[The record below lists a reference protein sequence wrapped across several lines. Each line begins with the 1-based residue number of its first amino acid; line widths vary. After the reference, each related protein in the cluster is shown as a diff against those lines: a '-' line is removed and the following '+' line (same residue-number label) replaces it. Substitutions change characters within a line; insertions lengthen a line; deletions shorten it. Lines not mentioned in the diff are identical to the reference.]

1 MGPKSRKFLLLGI
14 VKEKRKMSNKELSKK
29 YQESLKQRREKQ
41 TKRERAL
48 EGTVIAPL
56 TDKNNRKDKN
66 K

>member
-1 MGPKSRKFLLLGI
+1 
-14 VKEKRKMSNKELSKK
+14 MSNKELSKK